1 MSELDHDGRVER
13 EQAFHD
19 ALAEEGFEDRRLI
32 GRMGGLFYDTERLWG
47 PVWAEVG
54 DLTGVRVLEY
64 ACGEGTFAVHVA
76 ERGADVH
83 GIDISPNLIGLAR
96 ERAAASPASGR
107 LRFSVMDAHATEF
120 EDASFDLVLG
130 NGSLHHLDLDRALDE
145 VARVLRP
152 GGRAYFVEPLRD
164 HPGVRLFRRLTPR
177 ARSEDE
183 RPLGL
188 EDLERA
194 RGRFR
199 RVRHIE
205 RYLFAVAAAPI
216 ALVSPGLAAGAFRA
230 LAAADRGLLRRFPQ
244 VRRYAWITLV
254 ELERGEQVAP
264 RLLPGP

>member
-1 MSELDHDGRVER
+1 MSEPGGRVER

-19 ALAEEGFEDRRLI
+19 ALAGEGFEDRRLI
-32 GRMGGLFYDTERLWG
+32 GRMGGLFYDTDRLWG
-47 PVWAEVG
+47 PVWSEVG
-54 DLTGVRVLEY
+54 DLTGLHVLEY
-64 ACGEGTFAVHVA
+64 ACGDGSFAVHVA
-76 ERGADVH
+76 ERGANVH
-83 GIDISPNLIGLAR
+83 GIDISPNLVALAR
-96 ERAAASPASGR
+96 DRAAASAAHER

-120 EDASFDLVLG
+120 RAGSFDLVLG

-164 HPGVRLFRRLTPR
+164 HPALRLFRRLTPR

-194 RGRFR
+194 HRRFG

-205 RYLFAVAAAPI
+205 RYVFAVAAAPI
-216 ALVSPGLAAGAFRA
+216 ALLSPALAAGAFRA
-230 LAAADRGLLRRFPQ
+230 LSAADRGLLRRFPQ
-244 VRRYAWITLV
+244 VRRYAWITLL

-264 RLLPGP
+264 GLLTGP